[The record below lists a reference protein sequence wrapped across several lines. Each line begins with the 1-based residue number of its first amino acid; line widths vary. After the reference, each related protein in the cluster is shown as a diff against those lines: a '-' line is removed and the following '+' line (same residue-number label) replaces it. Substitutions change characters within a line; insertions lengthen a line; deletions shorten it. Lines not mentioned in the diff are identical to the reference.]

1 MAAWMKPSEL
11 RPGAGVQLK
20 DTSGNFG
27 AALSRDGEGRY
38 VFYVQAG
45 DGSYRG
51 PTSKTLA
58 QDGEWAH
65 VTAVFEEGCMGL
77 HINATLENKVCDHK
91 GFQTAARE
99 EGCMGLY
106 INATLENK
114 VCDHKGF
121 QTAAREEG
129 APELIVGHYSTPLHS
144 NYFKGSMA

>member
-77 HINATLENKVCDHK
+77 YIKRRSRTRCATTRASRQPHVRR
-91 GFQTAARE
+91 G
-99 EGCMGLY
+99 
-106 INATLENK
+106 
-114 VCDHKGF
+114 
-121 QTAAREEG
+121 
-129 APELIVGHYSTPLHS
+129 
-144 NYFKGSMA
+144 